1 MDIPLRRLT
10 SLNSVRVLNAGL
22 RIIMLQIWV
31 IWPVMPMND
40 IFPLNVSILLIV
52 MYFLI
57 ILTSKILSSNYLAV
71 HILFE
76 SVILISVLID
86 EFGQQNLWSW
96 KSFFCYHFLKIWEL
110 LLGYLQLCYNLKIH
124 CLVIWMYLKA
134 YSILTST
141 KYYF

>member
-1 MDIPLRRLT
+1 M
-10 SLNSVRVLNAGL
+10 S
-22 RIIMLQIWV
+22 
-31 IWPVMPMND
+31 MND

-86 EFGQQNLWSW
+86 EFGQQIKL
-96 KSFFCYHFLKIWEL
+96 FFELVHSKITNKILEL
-110 LLGYLQLCYNLKIH
+110 VLDRFFTVAFVLL
-124 CLVIWMYLKA
+124 
-134 YSILTST
+134 
-141 KYYF
+141 F